1 MPETTY
7 GRLTQTLL
15 SLGFTI
21 HQPKPD
27 VVVYK
32 HAETG
37 ALIILPS
44 FPDADRVYGH
54 HITDVKMTLDAYGI
68 ASEPEF
74 ASRLLKAS

>member
-21 HQPKPD
+21 HQPKPG

-68 ASEPEF
+68 ATGSEF